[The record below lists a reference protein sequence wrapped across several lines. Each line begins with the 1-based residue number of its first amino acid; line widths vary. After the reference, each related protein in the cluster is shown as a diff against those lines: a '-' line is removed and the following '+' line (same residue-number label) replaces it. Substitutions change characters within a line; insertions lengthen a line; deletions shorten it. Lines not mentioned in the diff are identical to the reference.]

1 MIIFRYLS
9 QQILSSFL
17 ATTMVLLVIFLS
29 NQLVHNLNDAASG
42 SVTVHAVL
50 TVTAVQLPIV
60 LAYMLPI
67 GLFLGTLVTLG
78 RLYVDHEMVVL
89 SACGVSKT
97 QIVNMILM
105 LALPIT
111 AIDAWLTLSA
121 QPYLAQVRSEIIAQS
136 AQTATLDKILP
147 GRFQKIGDNNH
158 VIYAGAVDKSEH
170 YFGDVFVAIRGE
182 STDQQGFV
190 WNLLS
195 SDQVR
200 EERQPNNGQF
210 FVFENGERYWGIAG
224 ENDFK
229 RLNFKQFWQRLPTMN
244 GSSGTRYS
252 TMNTHQL
259 LEHYASDSR
268 AAAELQ
274 WRIVNVLSTL
284 LFALLAIPLSRVNP
298 RKGKFAQMLPAILL
312 YVAYA
317 NTMFASKSWIKSG
330 KLNPSLGMWWIPVAL
345 LLLALLLLWFEHG
358 WNRLKRLLRGRRAY
372 S

>member
-9 QQILSSFL
+9 QQILASFF

-60 LAYMLPI
+60 LAYMLPV
-67 GLFLGTLVTLG
+67 GLFLGALVTLG

-97 QIVNMILM
+97 QIVAMILM

-111 AIDAWLTLSA
+111 ALDAWLTMSV
-121 QPYLAQVRSEIIAQS
+121 QPHLAQVRSEIIAQS

-147 GRFQKIGDNNH
+147 GRFQTIGDNNR

-182 STDQQGFV
+182 SSGSQGFV
-190 WNLLS
+190 WDLLS

-200 EERQPNNGQF
+200 EETQPTNGQF
-210 FVFENGERYWGIAG
+210 FVFENGERYRGIAG
-224 ENDFK
+224 KNDFN
-229 RLNFKQFWQRLPTMN
+229 RLNFKQFWQRLPTIN
-244 GSSGTRYS
+244 GSSGMRYS

-259 LEHYASDSR
+259 LERYADDSR

-274 WRIVNVLSTL
+274 WRLVNVLSTL

-298 RKGKFAQMLPAILL
+298 RKGKFAQMLPAIVL

-317 NTMFASKSWIKSG
+317 NTMFAAKSWVRDEKISIA
-330 KLNPSLGMWWIPVAL
+330 LGMWWIPLVL
-345 LLLALLLLWFEHG
+345 LLLALLLLWSEHG
-358 WNRLKRLLRGRRAY
+358 WARLKRLLRGSCAY